1 MKLKIKIM
9 KALVFLCIV
18 GFVFSCQ
25 KSNILEDNQQI
36 ITDVSKL
43 STMNNEMAWDIF
55 IEEAKA
61 NPKKNV
67 LISPWSIQTALS
79 MALNGAGTMT
89 LDEMR
94 KLMYCDGCDPNLIN
108 EQQQKLALLLSNRSG
123 HPSVTISNSYFYD
136 KSRINLNQSFQ
147 KKLESYYDCSFRP
160 ESFGNEVQSLENI
173 NNRVKSSTHGKI
185 DKVLNKITQDDAA
198 FLINA
203 LHFKADWAR
212 GFDPKMMSKNDFT
225 KADGSKITS
234 DFVNGDVNLP
244 FAFQGD
250 FMIADIP
257 FRDSTYS
264 LSLITTTSLSA
275 PKSLTKEV
283 YKSLLSSLRPGRI
296 MLTFPKMK
304 LSYENNLIPSL
315 QKLGVK
321 SAFSENSADFK
332 AMGTASK
339 NIFIN
344 QFLHKAVL
352 EVDEKGAEGA
362 AVTTIGFGVTSV
374 PPTLL
379 FNKPFYVVLRHIQ
392 SNTIMFI
399 SFVVD
404 SPIQ

>member
-1 MKLKIKIM
+1 MKSLF
-9 KALVFLCIV
+9 FLLIIV
-18 GFVFSCQ
+18 IVSSCQ
-25 KSNILEDNQQI
+25 KADLTDDNLQLI
-36 ITDVSKL
+36 KDVSPI

-55 IEEAKA
+55 KEEVIS
-61 NPKKNV
+61 NPKKNI
-67 LISPWSIQTALS
+67 LISPLSIQTALS

-108 EQQQKLALLLSNRSG
+108 EQQQKLAILLSKRSG
-123 HPSVTISNSYFYD
+123 HPTVTISNSYFYD
-136 KSRINLNQSFQ
+136 KTRINLNQSFQ
-147 KKLESYYDCSFRP
+147 KSLESFYNCSFRP

-173 NNRVKSSTHGKI
+173 NNWVKSSTNGKI
-185 DKVLNKITQDDAA
+185 DKILEKITQYDVA

-203 LHFKADWAR
+203 LHFKADWLT
-212 GFDPKMMSKNDFT
+212 GFDPRMSSKNTFT
-225 KADGSKITS
+225 KADGSKINT

-257 FRDSTYS
+257 FRDTTFS
-264 LSLITTTSLSA
+264 LSLIASTNNSS
-275 PKSLTKEV
+275 PKSLTKDV
-283 YKSLLSSLRPGRI
+283 YKNLLAELKSGRI
-296 MLTFPKMK
+296 MISFPKMK

-315 QKLGVK
+315 QKLGMK

-332 AMGTASK
+332 GMGTASK

-344 QFLHKAVL
+344 QFLHKTVL

-362 AVTTIGFGVTSV
+362 AVTSIGFGVTSV

-392 SNTIMFI
+392 TNAILFI
-399 SFVVD
+399 AYVSE
-404 SPIQ
+404 SPVQ